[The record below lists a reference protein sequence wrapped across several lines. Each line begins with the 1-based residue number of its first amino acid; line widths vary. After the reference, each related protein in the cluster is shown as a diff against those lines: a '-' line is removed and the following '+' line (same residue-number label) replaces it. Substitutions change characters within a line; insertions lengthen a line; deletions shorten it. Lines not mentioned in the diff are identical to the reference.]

1 MVADPVRV
9 AHSVLVVDL
18 CLLVAYGLAL
28 RIQVLVQHPT
38 KTFEILGLLLTDV
51 TSLWIMVDLNF
62 NQGK

>member
-9 AHSVLVVDL
+9 AHSVLVADL
-18 CLLVAYGLAL
+18 CLLVAYRLAL
-28 RIQVLVQHPT
+28 QMLVQHPT
-38 KTFEILGLLLTDV
+38 KTFEILGLLLTAV